1 MTSSSNVN
9 DDLDELIKT
18 EESKKQESPVN
29 FDAIDDA
36 EVNDKEPAVSG
47 SGWMFRPLL
56 IAMVSLFVCQ
66 FVAIFFIFKIYVG
79 DKPEVDLTPMN
90 QTFSEV
96 VKLAPKVENISSS
109 LELLKKDIELF
120 KSQVVSKEDL
130 SKVSDQTTIIVNQ
143 IAELK
148 GEHSQMYNA
157 IMEVNVSL
165 KAVASDSSK
174 LTGAVRQIQNNVAS
188 SNQASGLS
196 PSAEPKKEEQ
206 SGYRYKFK
214 HIEVQEK

>member
-9 DDLDELIKT
+9 DELDELIKS

-29 FDAIDDA
+29 FD
-36 EVNDKEPAVSG
+36 EVDVLDESKNQTSG
-47 SGWMFRPLL
+47 SDSGWMFRPLI
-56 IAMVSLFVCQ
+56 IAIVSLFICQ
-66 FVAIFFIFKIYVG
+66 FVAILFILKIYVG

-96 VKLAPKVENISSS
+96 VKLTPKVENIAASV
-109 LELLKKDIELF
+109 ELLKKDIETL
-120 KSQVVSKEDL
+120 KLQVVSKEDFVEVSAQSTDL
-130 SKVSDQTTIIVNQ
+130 VKKVS
-143 IAELK
+143 ELK
-148 GEHSQMYNA
+148 SEHGQMYNA
-157 IMEVNVSL
+157 IMEAN
-165 KAVASDSSK
+165 ASMEALASNSNK

-188 SNQASGLS
+188 SNQVSGLS